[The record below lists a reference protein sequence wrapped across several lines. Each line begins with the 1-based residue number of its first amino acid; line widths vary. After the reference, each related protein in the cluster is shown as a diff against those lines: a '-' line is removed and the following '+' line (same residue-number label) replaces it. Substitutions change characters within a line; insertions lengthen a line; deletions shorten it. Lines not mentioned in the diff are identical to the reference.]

1 MKRRRPSQLLS
12 NNKVRVYFSN
22 IWMFVEE
29 DEKSVLVDRL
39 IKLIDKVKAGNE
51 SLQARIDALD
61 KQLHDGD

>member
-1 MKRRRPSQLLS
+1 MKRRRLSQLLI

-22 IWMFVEE
+22 IWVFVEE
-29 DEKSVLVDRL
+29 DDKSALIDRL